1 MDTVYTEIRLL
12 LTLWDIGA
20 GQGLVKRSE
29 LLRRTCKGKEKADI
43 CLEILLKLRDDGA
56 ITLTE
61 DKVVKASLTDAGL
74 QKLANGLLKDN
85 FEFVGQLVGSRLANA
100 GLNWFRQN
108 QGLVSDETLKTE
120 VAPMISEDLE
130 VKPVENEV

>member
-29 LLRRTCKGKEKADI
+29 LLRRTCKGKDKADI
-43 CLEILLKLRDDGA
+43 CQEILLKLRDEGA
-56 ITLTE
+56 ITLSE
-61 DKVVKASLTDAGL
+61 DKVVKAALTDAGL
-74 QKLANGLLKDN
+74 ARLANGLLKDN

-100 GLNWFRQN
+100 GLKWFRQN
-108 QGLVSDETLKTE
+108 QGLVVDETVVTE
-120 VAPMISEDLE
+120 AIAPATDESNS
-130 VKPVENEV
+130 VVEEG